1 MGLILVVK
9 AGMKL
14 WIPTYWIKLINYVD
28 AVLYY
33 SKNED
38 YRLKFGQSLKKR
50 INLSLLSQAKWYLE
64 MQIKQSNNHI
74 TLDQEQ
80 YIKKIM
86 NRFEKNFK
94 HQFKVK
100 NTPLP
105 NNFVPSKKDSTTTEP
120 QNNEIK
126 FRLGN
131 LH

>member
-1 MGLILVVK
+1 MLVEGHLYVLRE
-9 AGMKL
+9 GV
-14 WIPTYWIKLINYVD
+14 IWIKLINYVD